1 MGARGWEI
9 QRGRREKERER
20 ELDPSKR
27 VGVTDK
33 GSEKGETVTWLER
46 EMESEEERRWKE

>member
-9 QRGRREKERER
+9 QRGRREKGRER